1 MIRSDIN
8 THYVILSMSVPF
20 IMSYIIPNLAEYA
33 ELSDK
38 DKLLL
43 LEELYVYHEKT
54 VEEMKSAIQSMMP
67 LLQID
72 HPDFE
77 KVTRRVLLLLKQP
90 VKSSA

>member
-1 MIRSDIN
+1 
-8 THYVILSMSVPF
+8 MSAPL
-20 IMSYIIPNLAEYA
+20 IISLIIPNLAEYT

-77 KVTRRVLLLLKQP
+77 KVTRRVLGILKRAP
-90 VKSSA
+90 KAACGGTEAGAAGI